1 MTLDRRLNAFR
12 PDVADVRL
20 KGQVAAD
27 RFVEGV
33 PGRVVAPSAPLKP
46 APSPEASLDS
56 ELVRGEEV
64 LVFDTTGEGWAF
76 VQSRVDG
83 YVGYAPS
90 DALGPVEPAPTH
102 RVTALRT
109 FIYPGPDMKLP
120 AIAALSLGSTITLA
134 GEAETRGTRFGLLTG
149 GEGAVFLGHVDPI
162 DAPPEPDFVAVAER
176 FVGIPYLWGGR
187 TSLGLD
193 CSALVQVALRAA
205 GTAVLRDT
213 DMQRDTIG
221 TALDPGAGTARGDLV
236 FWPGHVAVVLGD
248 GRIVHASGRHM
259 SVVTEPLAEALA
271 RIGAPT
277 VVRRPD

>member
-27 RFVEGV
+27 RVVEGV

-76 VQSRVDG
+76 VQSRIDG

-90 DALGPVEPAPTH
+90 DALGSAEPAPTH

-120 AIAALSLGSTITLA
+120 AIAALSLGRTITLA

-221 TALDPGAGTARGDLV
+221 TALDPGSDAARGDLV

-271 RIGAPT
+271 RIGPPT
-277 VVRRPD
+277 VVRRPV

>member
-64 LVFDTTGEGWAF
+64 LVFDATGEGWSF

-90 DALGPVEPAPTH
+90 DALGSAEPAPTH

-193 CSALVQVALRAA
+193 GSALVQVALRAA

>member
-64 LVFDTTGEGWAF
+64 LVFDATGEGWSF

>member
-76 VQSRVDG
+76 VQSRIDG

-248 GRIVHASGRHM
+248 GCIVHASGRHM

-271 RIGAPT
+271 RIGPPT

>member
-64 LVFDTTGEGWAF
+64 LVFDATGEGWSF

-90 DALGPVEPAPTH
+90 DALGSAEPAPTH